1 MLAAVYYGPDDLRVE
16 ETRLPEVGPGDVLLR
31 VLSASICGT
40 DLRILHGQHRKFPT
54 GTVRIPGHE
63 MVGEVAKSGVG
74 VNGFE
79 PGMRVFAAPNW
90 GCGTCRQCVSGANN
104 LCASYSAIGVTQDG
118 AFAEYVLIPAAA
130 VRQGNLMPISEA
142 VDPAVAAL
150 VEPFACV
157 LRGQNALGIRPGET
171 VLVMGAGPIGLMHVA
186 LARLRGAG
194 RVIVSEPNPA
204 RREQASAMGAD
215 SMIDPS
221 AQDLEETMRDL
232 SGGEGADAVI
242 VAAPSRAGQEAAL
255 RATAIGGRIN
265 FFGGLP
271 KDNPAIA
278 FDSNLVHYKELVVTG
293 TTACSTADC
302 RQAAAIV
309 SSGRVDLSGLIS
321 ARLPLREAQA
331 AFALAEE
338 RTSLKV
344 VIQPK
349 QDGD

>member
-16 ETRLPEVGPGDVLLR
+16 AARKPEVGPGDVLLR

-40 DLRILHGQHRKFPT
+40 DLRILHGQHRKFPA

-63 MVGEVAKSGVG
+63 MVGEVAQAGSGVDG
-74 VNGFE
+74 LE
-79 PGMRVFAAPNW
+79 PGQRVFAAPNW

-104 LCASYSAIGVTQDG
+104 LCASYSAIGVTRDG

-130 VRQGNLMPISEA
+130 VRQGNLMPISET
-142 VDPAVAAL
+142 VDPAAAAL

-157 LRGQNALGIRPGET
+157 LRGQNALAIRPGET

-194 RVIVSEPNPA
+194 QVMVSEPNPA

-215 SMIDPS
+215 NVIDPS
-221 AQDLEETMRDL
+221 SQDLEETVRGL

-242 VAAPSRAGQEAAL
+242 VAAPSHAGQESAL
-255 RATAIGGRIN
+255 RAAAIGGRIN

-271 KDNPAIA
+271 KDKPSIA

-302 RQAAAIV
+302 RQAAEIV
-309 SSGRVDLSGLIS
+309 NSGRVDLSGLIS
-321 ARLPLREAQA
+321 ARLPLREARA
-331 AFALAEE
+331 AFALAEQ

-349 QDGD
+349 QEGD

>member
-16 ETRLPEVGPGDVLLR
+16 EARTPEVEPGDVLLR

-40 DLRILHGQHRKFPT
+40 DLRILHGQHRMFPA

-63 MVGEVAKSGVG
+63 MVGEVVQAGSG
-74 VNGFE
+74 VNGLE
-79 PGMRVFAAPNW
+79 PGQRVFAAPNW

-130 VRQGNLMPISEA
+130 MRQGNLMPISEA

-171 VLVMGAGPIGLMHVA
+171 VLVIGAGPIGLMHVA

-194 RVIVSEPNPA
+194 LVIVSEPNQA
-204 RREQASAMGAD
+204 RREQAAAMGAD
-215 SMIDPS
+215 HVIDPS
-221 AQDLEETMRDL
+221 SQDLEEAVRGQ
-232 SGGEGADAVI
+232 SGREGADAVI
-242 VAAPSRAGQEAAL
+242 VAAPTHTGQEAAL
-255 RATAIGGRIN
+255 RAAAIGGRIN

-271 KDNPAIA
+271 KDKPSIA
-278 FDSNLVHYKELVVTG
+278 FDFEPGALQGTG
-293 TTACSTADC
+293 GDGHNGLLDC
-302 RQAAAIV
+302 RLPPGGGDCQQRAGGSVRFDQRQAAAAR
-309 SSGRVDLSGLIS
+309 GPGGFCPGGGAHLIKGCHS
-321 ARLPLREAQA
+321 
-331 AFALAEE
+331 
-338 RTSLKV
+338 T
-344 VIQPK
+344 II
-349 QDGD
+349 